1 MVEAIVLLCVMPG
14 KEQQIKEALL
24 KVDEVRSCR
33 ITFGEYDLLLEVNA
47 EKIKDLG
54 TLITKKIRSV
64 EGVTKTA
71 TLIISDSLNNENK

>member
-14 KEQQIKEALL
+14 KEQQIKEALQQIEAV
-24 KVDEVRSCR
+24 KSCR
-33 ITFGEYDLLLEVNA
+33 ITFGEYDLLLEVST
-47 EKIKDLG
+47 EKIKYLG

-71 TLIISDSLNNENK
+71 TLIISDSLNNENM